1 MSKLVLS
8 SSNCYTF
15 KNHFNGK
22 HTYMLGDYINNG
34 CQTFHIKNI
43 DSVCEEHDVPFSKK
57 LEVLELYNRTPKLT
71 DQQYIDAYNSF
82 CTSDIERILILEN
95 GHCLDLALESNK
107 CNYREVVASK
117 GYKLDVLINDVSLY
131 VRTKVAEQG
140 YGLDKLVSDVS
151 LYVRTEVAE
160 QGYGLD
166 VLVNDESS
174 DVRRAVAGHNIPE
187 LMEILIKDVCWYVR
201 AGVALQGYRLD
212 ILMNDNDSY
221 VANIARNKFNEKGN

>member
-1 MSKLVLS
+1 
-8 SSNCYTF
+8 
-15 KNHFNGK
+15 
-22 HTYMLGDYINNG
+22 MLGDYINNG
-34 CQTFHIKNI
+34 CQTFHIKDI
-43 DSVCEEHDVPFSKK
+43 DSVCEEHDVPNSKK

-107 CNYREVVASK
+107 CTYREVVASK
-117 GYKLDVLINDVSLY
+117 GYKLDVLINDVSAT
-131 VRTKVAEQG
+131 VRCAVVKQG

-151 LYVRTEVAE
+151 SA
-160 QGYGLD
+160 
-166 VLVNDESS
+166 
-174 DVRRAVAGHNIPE
+174 VRRAVAEHNIPE

-221 VANIARNKFNEKGN
+221 VANIARNKFNVETTPNPYITITTYKELQTCLKQIHIQTTLTLI